1 MQINITVVVCTFNR
15 SDLLK
20 IALESI
26 AASEMPA
33 GLRWEILVA
42 DNNSSDGTR
51 AVVEDF
57 SCRHPGRFRYVFEP
71 QPGKSNALNA
81 AIAVARG
88 DVLAFADDD
97 VTVHPQWLCSLTKPL
112 MSGPWVGSGGRVLP
126 QWTSAVPRWLDQESW
141 MVVGPL
147 VQFDRGLEAG
157 PLHETPVG
165 TNMAFRRSLFERYG
179 GFRVDLGPC
188 PGSEIR
194 NEDSEFTRR
203 LLRGSEPL
211 YYVPAAVVYH
221 PTPQDRLTTNYFL
234 AWWFGK
240 GRSEIRES
248 GISPE
253 VRWRVGGVPLYLLR
267 RLLRWS
273 VQWMVTLERKK
284 RFDCKVRVW
293 NLAGQITESRKVS
306 AVSTLQAQASAVVAP
321 E

>member
-1 MQINITVVVCTFNR
+1 MQMNITAVVCTFNR

-20 IALESI
+20 IALQSI
-26 AASEMPA
+26 AASEMPSGMA
-33 GLRWEILVA
+33 WEILVV

-71 QPGKSNALNA
+71 RPGKSNALNT
-81 AIAVARG
+81 AIAVAGG
-88 DVLAFADDD
+88 DILAFVDDD
-97 VTVHPQWLCSLTKPL
+97 VTVHPQWLCSLTTPL
-112 MSGPWVGSGGRVLP
+112 MNGPWVGAGGRVLP
-126 QWTSAVPRWLDQESW
+126 QWTSAVPRWLDPESW

-165 TNMAFRRSLFERYG
+165 TNMAFRKSLFERYG

-188 PGSEIR
+188 PGTEIR
-194 NEDSEFTRR
+194 NEDSEFARR
-203 LLRGSEPL
+203 LLRGGEPL
-211 YYVPAAVVYH
+211 YYAPAAIVNH
-221 PTPQDRLTTNYFL
+221 PTAKDRLTTDYFL
-234 AWWFGK
+234 AWWYGK

-248 GISPE
+248 GISSA
-253 VRWRVGGVPLYLLR
+253 VRWRAAGVPLYLFR
-267 RLLRWS
+267 RLLRWT
-273 VQWMVTLERKK
+273 VQWMVTLDRKG

-293 NLAGQITESRKVS
+293 NLAGKIAESKKTS
-306 AVSTLQAQASAVVAP
+306 AAAALETSAPVVAAP